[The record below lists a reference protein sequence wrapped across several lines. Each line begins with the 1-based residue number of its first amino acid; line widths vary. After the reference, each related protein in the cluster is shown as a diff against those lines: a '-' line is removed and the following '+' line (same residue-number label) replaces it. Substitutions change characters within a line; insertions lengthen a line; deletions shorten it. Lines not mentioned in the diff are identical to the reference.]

1 MSTLTEPPVRPAPAT
16 RPPAVDPAPATAAAV
31 VTTAP
36 AAGADGPPELLP
48 YRFTVEQYRRLCEAG
63 VLGGDCKTELLD
75 GVIYPKMPAN
85 PAHAGMV
92 NRLNRILGQ
101 RLPDTAMVAV
111 QNPVEIPPRSTPEPD
126 IAVLRYREDCYAASH
141 PTPADTLLLIEVADS
156 SAVRDRQVKAPLY
169 AAGGVADYWI
179 VDVNLRTV
187 ECHVGPSPAGY
198 AGRVV
203 HAGDGPLACAALP
216 DLKLRAADLFGPSG
230 ADAG

>member
-75 GVIYPKMPAN
+75 GVIYPKMPIN

-92 NRLNRILGQ
+92 DLLSHRLNRLIASEVIV
-101 RLPDTAMVAV
+101 RV
-111 QNPVEIPPRSTPEPD
+111 QGPVEIPPRSAPEPD
-126 IAVLRYREDCYAASH
+126 VAVLRYRADFYRTSH

-198 AGRVV
+198 AGVALR
-203 HAGDGPLACAALP
+203 AGDAPLDCAALP
-216 DLKLRAADLFGPSG
+216 DLKLRAADLFGAAP
-230 ADAG
+230 